1 MGGNLFVP
9 SDLERSDSVSS
20 LGGDGSLTGKLLEDL
35 GGTGKSVT
43 RFTDGD
49 VFCKAWGCVVDEG
62 RRSKGKGRPGS
73 VKSRIDRKRIGHTDD
88 ELLDSELLHRVDS
101 GSLLGLIDSQS
112 VVLNSKNSLSQSL
125 SHPIVSDCILISSS
139 IFVAPFLARLNAP
152 FPYLLVLQNF
162 LSHSRSSIVMFSRRG
177 MGRKK
182 SGLGSNLTYHFGGST
197 VASVS

>member
-49 VFCKAWGCVVDEG
+49 VFCRAGGCVVDEG
-62 RRSKGKGRPGS
+62 RRSKGEGRPGS
-73 VKSRIDRKRIGHTDD
+73 VKSRRIDRKKRIGHTDD

-112 VVLNSKNSLSQSL
+112 VVLNSRIPCPSRCPIPSY
-125 SHPIVSDCILISSS
+125 PIVSWSLPAFLSL
-139 IFVAPFLARLNAP
+139 PFSPDLTLHSLVHSRCKTFSP
-152 FPYLLVLQNF
+152 TLVLP
-162 LSHSRSSIVMFSRRG
+162 LLCSRDVGWDERSLDWGV
-177 MGRKK
+177 
-182 SGLGSNLTYHFGGST
+182 T
-197 VASVS
+197 

>member
-49 VFCKAWGCVVDEG
+49 VFCRAGGCVVDEG
-62 RRSKGKGRPGS
+62 RRSKGEGRPGS
-73 VKSRIDRKRIGHTDD
+73 VKSRRIDRKKRIGHTDD
-88 ELLDSELLHRVDS
+88 ELFDSELLHRVDS

-112 VVLNSKNSLSQSL
+112 VVLNSRIPCPSRCPIPSY
-125 SHPIVSDCILISSS
+125 PIVSWSLPAFLSL
-139 IFVAPFLARLNAP
+139 PFSPDLTLHSLVHSRCKTCSP
-152 FPYLLVLQNF
+152 TLVLP
-162 LSHSRSSIVMFSRRG
+162 L
-177 MGRKK
+177 
-182 SGLGSNLTYHFGGST
+182 
-197 VASVS
+197 